1 MRHYFKVCEV
11 SGRCASEGEGKRRG
25 MDHGVVGAA
34 GRSCRLVRERVWE
47 GFLDVNSCAK
57 RTHEFAAGEGGRV

>member
-11 SGRCASEGEGKRRG
+11 SVRRASEVEGKMPGIDRR
-25 MDHGVVGAA
+25 VVGAA
-34 GRSCRLVRERVWE
+34 GRSCRLVRIRVWD